1 MTGITL
7 SKIGTS
13 LVRRYGT
20 RDPFQIAERLGI
32 NVLYCDG
39 FGSLKGMYRVIKRNR
54 YIFLNKDLGERMQ
67 RIVCAHEL
75 GHDQLHRKLRKHY
88 RTLGSD
94 YSAAIMLNA
103 SFKNSIPF

>member
-54 YIFLNKDLGERMQ
+54 YIFLNKILVKECSVSSAPMSLGTTSF
-67 RIVCAHEL
+67 I
-75 GHDQLHRKLRKHY
+75 
-88 RTLGSD
+88 
-94 YSAAIMLNA
+94 A
-103 SFKNSIPF
+103 S